1 MNTQKVFRNKEYV
14 AEKNNT
20 IRSQELKICSYRD
33 AVKDIEEGL
42 SRLEI
47 KIKILSAR
55 DQDRYSYETK
65 RDLDYVQDVL
75 KKLRIDSDTL
85 LLTN

>member
-47 KIKILSAR
+47 KILSAR